1 MVPSNHSR
9 REEYDVSVSTLVA
22 PVKIR
27 KTVTLDSDLI
37 EALADDN
44 PESLS
49 STINAILR
57 ADQERRARAL
67 SIQQLANDL
76 DALYGPADPLAVTAA
91 KAVLMA

>member
-1 MVPSNHSR
+1 M
-9 REEYDVSVSTLVA
+9 STLVA
-22 PVKIR
+22 PAKIR

-57 ADQERRARAL
+57 ADQERKARAL
-67 SIQQLANDL
+67 SIRQLADDL
-76 DALYGPADPLAVTAA
+76 DALYGPADLLAVAAA

>member
-1 MVPSNHSR
+1 MSP
-9 REEYDVSVSTLVA
+9 LVA

-57 ADQERRARAL
+57 ADQERKARAL
-67 SIQQLANDL
+67 SIRQLANDL
-76 DALYGPADPLAVTAA
+76 DVLYGPADPLAVTAA